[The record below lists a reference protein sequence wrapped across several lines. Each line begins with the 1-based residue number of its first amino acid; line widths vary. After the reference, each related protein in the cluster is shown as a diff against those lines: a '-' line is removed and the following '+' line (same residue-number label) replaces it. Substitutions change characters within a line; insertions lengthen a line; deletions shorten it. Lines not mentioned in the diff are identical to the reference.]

1 MRPTGCKLF
10 YAYLLY
16 IVLIKAHNVMRI
28 YFLLL
33 ISFFSV
39 SDFLIAQIPGHHATS
54 KQRTTPTYLS
64 KEETTVSDI
73 YKKVLPAVVTIFTT
87 SNNFTEKGTVKS
99 QGQGSGV
106 LISHD
111 CYILTAAHVVD
122 GASEILVKTQDGKMR
137 KASILFSEKTADIAL
152 LQLKILDPTLA
163 HAKLGDSDNLV
174 VGQNVYAI
182 GSPYGLENSFSS
194 GIISA
199 FRGFN
204 ELYDG
209 TVRVEFIQTDAAINS
224 GNSGGPLFNSQGEVV
239 GIASSI
245 LTVSGGFQGI
255 GMVVTINTAKD
266 LLAFEDRPWIGIQ
279 SVFLTQEEYAKLFN
293 VNIPT
298 GGVLIQNVAVNS
310 PAAKAGLRGGYISA
324 NVAGREILFGGDII
338 LQIGRQVTCHAD
350 CLEGSKAAHVDENKI
365 NIRYLREGKEYT
377 AVLDVTDTRRNFLV
391 KK

>member
-1 MRPTGCKLF
+1 MNK
-10 YAYLLY
+10 Y
-16 IVLIKAHNVMRI
+16 V
-28 YFLLL
+28 LLL
-33 ISFFSV
+33 ISIFSI
-39 SDFLIAQIPGHHATS
+39 STITIAQTAMPHAS
-54 KQRTTPTYLS
+54 PKERTTPTYLS
-64 KEETTVSDI
+64 KEETTVSTI
-73 YKKVLPAVVTIFTT
+73 YKKVLPAVVTIITS
-87 SNNFTEKGTVKS
+87 SNNFTEKGAIKS

-137 KASILFSEKTADIAL
+137 KANILFSEKTADIAL
-152 LQLKILDPTLA
+152 LQLKVLDPTLA

-199 FRGFN
+199 FRGDSRV
-204 ELYDG
+204 YDG
-209 TVRVEFIQTDAAINS
+209 TVPVEFIQTDAAINP

-255 GMVVTINTAKD
+255 GMVVAINTAKD
-266 LLAFEDRPWIGIQ
+266 LLAFEDRPWVGVE
-279 SVFLTQEEYAKLFN
+279 SVFLTQEEYARLFN
-293 VNIPT
+293 LPIQN
-298 GGVLIQNVAVNS
+298 GGLLIQRVAVNS

-338 LQIGRQVTCHAD
+338 LQVGKQVTCHVG
-350 CLEGSKAAHVDENKI
+350 CLEKSKGVHADENKVS
-365 NIRYLREGKEYT
+365 IRYLREGKEYT
-377 AVLDVTDTRRNFLV
+377 AILDTTDTRRNFLV
-391 KK
+391 QK

>member
-1 MRPTGCKLF
+1 MKS
-10 YAYLLY
+10 
-16 IVLIKAHNVMRI
+16 IVLLFLSLLSISSTI
-28 YFLLL
+28 Y
-33 ISFFSV
+33 
-39 SDFLIAQIPGHHATS
+39 AQSNKHAS
-54 KQRTTPTYLS
+54 PKIRLTPTYLS
-64 KEETTVSDI
+64 EGEASVSNI
-73 YKKVLPAVVTIFTT
+73 YKKVIPSVVTIFTK
-87 SNNFTEKGTVKS
+87 SNNFTEKGTVQS

-122 GASEILVKTQDGKMR
+122 GSSEIFVKTQDGKMR
-137 KASILFSEKTADIAL
+137 KANILFSEKTADIAL
-152 LQLKILDPTLA
+152 LQLQVLDATLS
-163 HAKLGDSDNLV
+163 HAKLGDSDILT

-204 ELYDG
+204 MLYDG
-209 TVRVEFIQTDAAINS
+209 TVSVEFIQTDAAINS

-255 GMVVTINTAKD
+255 GMVVAINTAKD
-266 LLAFEDRPWIGIQ
+266 LLAFEDRPWIGVD

-293 VNIPT
+293 LQIE
-298 GGVLIQNVAVNS
+298 GGLLIQSVATNS

-338 LQIGRQVTCHAD
+338 LQIGGQETCHVG
-350 CLEGSKAAHVDENKI
+350 CIEGVKKVLKDENKV
-365 NIRYLREGKEYT
+365 NIKYLREGKVYS
-377 AVLDVTDTRRNFLV
+377 AVLDITDTRRNFLV